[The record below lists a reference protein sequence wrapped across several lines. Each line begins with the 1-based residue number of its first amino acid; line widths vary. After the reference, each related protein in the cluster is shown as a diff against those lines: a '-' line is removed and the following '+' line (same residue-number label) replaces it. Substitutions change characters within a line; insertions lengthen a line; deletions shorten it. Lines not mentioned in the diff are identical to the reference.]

1 LKNECEILNEVINKQ
16 KQMLK
21 DSKNL
26 EKDYFS
32 GDQVFKELKTAKYA
46 MSINTETM
54 NQGIH
59 LFKTWDKTNRK
70 FNGNEYDA
78 KAWREYMGYFVKYY
92 LNMMTYN
99 NNIFQSYSI
108 EETKTEDSNNTETG
122 DAVSESFF
130 RRPKKLK
137 PIPRDVVAYITVE
150 INAIQDA
157 NDQAMLS
164 GYTCAKLELVDF
176 YITCLDTND
185 DRYIVPH
192 NRQYLVQ
199 MQNDLNRLLTRIL
212 QLRPINKSN
221 RMWKVNVTLPEG
233 R

>member
-1 LKNECEILNEVINKQ
+1 VNKQ
-16 KQMLK
+16 KQMLSNEPRTEK
-21 DSKNL
+21 ISFGKNFFIH
-26 EKDYFS
+26 EKNALTNIQAFFND
-32 GDQVFKELKTAKYA
+32 
-46 MSINTETM
+46 
-54 NQGIH
+54 GIAN
-59 LFKTWDKTNRK
+59 FKTWDKSNRK

-108 EETKTEDSNNTETG
+108 EETKTEDSNNTETDDVVG
-122 DAVSESFF
+122 ESFF

-137 PIPRDVVAYITVE
+137 PIPRDVVAYIAVE

-164 GYTCAKLELVDF
+164 GYTCSKLELVDF

-192 NRQYLVQ
+192 TRQYLVQ